1 MKPSEAE
8 RLLLS
13 SIQKPTH
20 LVELR
25 NKYKITASHFPFF
38 PKEAEFVWS
47 YVTEYGKAPTPEIMS
62 ANCPNLELSPAQ
74 DFDYISEQFHDVV
87 LSRHANLIF
96 FKAQELLDGS
106 NPRIAYPYV
115 IGQLQNM
122 LQTEEDHRAVLD
134 SNPINRINE
143 YRARRQLLENENRFR
158 TGIQRL
164 DEQPMTLK
172 PGQVF
177 GILADAK
184 AGKTWLSMKMAAQMY
199 MAGAKV
205 LVISPELTMDELK
218 FRSDILFAQ
227 MLGHELSYTA
237 LELAQETQEEKYE
250 AYLTDF
256 IEYTMGRDDWILS
269 NAGMTDDLT
278 VEEISNYVTQEKPD
292 VLVLDGISNMSV
304 QDRKLESWEKYK
316 VIGQG
321 LKNVADKQ
329 HLLAIVTN
337 QSNRDAEDFGPP
349 RPKHSAYSFDFCR
362 RVDILLCVGKTQSST
377 LLRTCTVPLR
387 RDGPEIHEEFDITFD
402 ADSGSIGS
410 KPDPAL
416 EIPIIGDI
424 T

>member
-1 MKPSEAE
+1 VKPSEAE

-38 PKEAEFVWS
+38 PKEAAFVWS
-47 YVTEYGKAPTPEIMS
+47 YVTEYGKAPTPEIMAAS
-62 ANCPNLELSPAQ
+62 CPDLELSPAQ
-74 DFDYISEQFHDVV
+74 NFDYISEQFHAVV

-96 FKAQELLDGS
+96 FKAQELLDGA

-122 LQTEEDHRAVLD
+122 LHTEEEHRAVLD

-164 DEQPMTLK
+164 DERPITLK

-199 MAGAKV
+199 MAGARV

-218 FRSDILFAQ
+218 FRSDVLFSQ

-250 AYLTDF
+250 VYLKDF
-256 IEYTMGRDDWILS
+256 IDRTRGRDDWILS
-269 NAGMTDDLT
+269 NAGMSDDLT
-278 VEEISNYVTQEKPD
+278 VEEVSNYVTQEKPD
-292 VLVLDGISNMSV
+292 VLVVDGISNMSV
-304 QDRKLESWEKYK
+304 KDRKLESWEKYK

-321 LKNVADKQ
+321 LKNVADKS

-362 RVDILLCVGKTQSST
+362 RVDILLCMGKTKSST

-402 ADSGSIGS
+402 ADSGNIGA
-410 KPDPAL
+410 KPDPEL
-416 EIPIIGDI
+416 SIPAFDDI